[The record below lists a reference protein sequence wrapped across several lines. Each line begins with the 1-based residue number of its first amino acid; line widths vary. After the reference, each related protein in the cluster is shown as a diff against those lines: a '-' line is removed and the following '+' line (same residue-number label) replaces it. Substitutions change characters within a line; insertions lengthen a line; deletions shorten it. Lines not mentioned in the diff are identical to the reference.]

1 MWNRLQHFGFS
12 FRRYI
17 ASSLY
22 HLIAIQ
28 RMRNVPIAV
37 VYEEVLAFYCII
49 CWAMSH
55 LVAIKEFPQCYEMP
69 EIHMLDHDMLLG
81 IRCSQTV
88 PEDIWGII
96 GHKEW
101 LANDVLRTV

>member
-1 MWNRLQHFGFS
+1 
-12 FRRYI
+12 
-17 ASSLY
+17 
-22 HLIAIQ
+22 
-28 RMRNVPIAV
+28 MRNVPIAV

-69 EIHMLDHDMLLG
+69 EIHMLAHDMLLE
-81 IRCSQTV
+81 IRYSQTV

-101 LANDVLRTV
+101 SANYVLRTV